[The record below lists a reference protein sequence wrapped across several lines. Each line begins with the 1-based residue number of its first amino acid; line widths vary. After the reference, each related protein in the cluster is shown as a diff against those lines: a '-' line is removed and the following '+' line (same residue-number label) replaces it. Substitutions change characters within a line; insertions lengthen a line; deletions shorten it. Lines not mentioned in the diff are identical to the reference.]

1 MTFKSLLIAARFR
14 GAGGTGQWIA
24 ASFLAALLAVG
35 WFLTAAAQERRS
47 IELILDASGSMNGRL
62 ADGTVKIKA
71 AKQAVAKLVE
81 NLAGESRLAFR
92 AYGHQS
98 PTKARDCKDTQLVV
112 GFGSIDS
119 NRSQVV
125 EQANGMRA
133 QGYTPI
139 TYVIGLAA
147 DDLKQEAV
155 GKRII
160 ILVSDGKETCEGDPC
175 ATARKLKE
183 ADASLVIHTI
193 GFAADDA
200 TRFQLQCVAAAT
212 GGTYFN
218 PGSAGGLV
226 DSLGKA
232 AAASQETTI
241 KISKKK
247 GPGRLKIAA
256 AGLGSHNVI
265 DPETGEKVA
274 NISKFK
280 TVVDLPAGIYNVTF
294 GKAVWKSIVVK
305 PEETTVLEAGVLR
318 IKNADSRGHQILDS
332 ETGEKIASIDKFVSS
347 ATLIPSTFDVTFG
360 KAVWPGVTIKAG
372 ETKIL
377 KPGVINVTGAKA
389 TVLDAAGKTL
399 NKLDMFRSSTSLPPG
414 EYTVRVEG
422 QDVPVKLVKG
432 KIVNIKIE

>member
-212 GGTYFN
+212 GGTYSSA
-218 PGSAGGLV
+218 GSAGGLV

-372 ETKIL
+372 ETKVL
-377 KPGVINVTGAKA
+377 NPGVINVTGTHA

-399 NKLDMFRSSTSLPPG
+399 TKLDKFRSRTSLPPG

-422 QDVPVKLVKG
+422 QDVPVKLTEG